1 MQAFPRLSCST
12 PFTRIWQDSR
22 ERVWHGVGVENE
34 SEEVVVDPD
43 LSPSNGEAGEVNEEE
58 KGPWGPWWSLLWGGV
73 VFCVWIVAQTL
84 FFGVFAAAESI
95 KGEGHGLQDTAAR
108 LTTDGDLMGPLSF
121 AAAVVGCIA
130 VIMVVRAKGVTLATG
145 LALRAPKWWV
155 WLVLPFAMLLL
166 MAILNLAVMPFQ
178 GENSLADK
186 AGIVGMIRETD
197 FLILLL
203 LGVAVGA
210 PFFEEFLF
218 RGLLHEGLKQSFLG
232 VWGSAIVTALVF
244 SLIHRQYQDL
254 SAFLFLF
261 LLGVAFVAA
270 RELTGSLW
278 VPIAMHAIQNAL
290 ATIPMFLVL
299 NGYIPEEQIPKEF
312 QELIEAAEKLDQSPK
327 PAQSAGEE
335 ITRGPALE
343 PEG

>member
-1 MQAFPRLSCST
+1 M
-12 PFTRIWQDSR
+12 
-22 ERVWHGVGVENE
+22 GVENE
-34 SEEVVVDPD
+34 SEEGAADPY
-43 LSPSNGEAGEVNEEE
+43 LSPAKGEVAEGNEEE
-58 KGPWGPWWSLLWGGV
+58 KLPWGPWWSLLWGGV
-73 VFCVWIVAQTL
+73 VLCIWVVAQTL

-108 LTTDGDLMGPLSF
+108 LTKDGDLMGPLAF

-145 LALRAPKWWV
+145 MALCAPKWWV
-155 WLVLPFAMLLL
+155 WLVLPFAMLAL

-178 GENSLADK
+178 GENALEDK

-299 NGYIPEEQIPKEF
+299 NGYIPDEQIPKEF
-312 QELIEAAEKLDQSPK
+312 HELIEAAEKLEESPK
-327 PAQSAGEE
+327 KEEPAADETAMGS
-335 ITRGPALE
+335 ALE
-343 PEG
+343 PEVKGDVRGGGFLALLP